1 MSEPL
6 ELGVGDAAPDIDAE
20 TATGER
26 FHLAE
31 LRGKWVAAYFYPRA
45 NTPG

>member
-1 MSEPL
+1 MSTPV
-6 ELGVGDAAPDIDAE
+6 ELRPGDIAPAIDSE

-26 FHLAE
+26 FTLAA
-31 LRGKWVAAYFYPRA
+31 LKGTWVAAYFYPRA